1 MTEHTHMRAH
11 TENQLPFKSLWL
23 INVEGM
29 IELEN
34 YHFPSPSG
42 TTDSGR
48 DDQWM
53 FITTSFEEFGVLKV
67 FGNRRLMH
75 DAKAP
80 SHGSL
85 TNYKQKNVLHN
96 GDLSPSS

>member
-1 MTEHTHMRAH
+1 MGHSPRGCTQLNMTEHTHMRAH
-11 TENQLPFKSLWL
+11 TENQFLFKSLWL

-29 IELEN
+29 TELEN

-42 TTDSGR
+42 TTDSSR

-53 FITTSFEEFGVLKV
+53 LITTSFGDFGVPKG
-67 FGNRRLMH
+67 FGNRILIH

-85 TNYKQKNVLHN
+85 TNYK
-96 GDLSPSS
+96 